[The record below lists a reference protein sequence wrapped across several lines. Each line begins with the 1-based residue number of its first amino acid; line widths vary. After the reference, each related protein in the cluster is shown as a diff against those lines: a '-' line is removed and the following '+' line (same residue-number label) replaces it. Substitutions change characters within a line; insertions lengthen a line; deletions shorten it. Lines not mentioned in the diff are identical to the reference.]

1 MKYCFY
7 YDESEHSRVINLSTV
22 TGETHIM
29 MVFWQLLSGGAAITK
44 QLLNSVIMLLKKNT
58 LIGRKK
64 ES

>member
-1 MKYCFY
+1 
-7 YDESEHSRVINLSTV
+7 
-22 TGETHIM
+22 M

>member
-22 TGETHIM
+22 TGETYYDG
-29 MVFWQLLSGGAAITK
+29 FWQLLSGGAAITK

>member
-1 MKYCFY
+1 MM
-7 YDESEHSRVINLSTV
+7 SLSIAGSSISKPLLV
-22 TGETHIM
+22 RHIM

>member
-1 MKYCFY
+1 
-7 YDESEHSRVINLSTV
+7 
-22 TGETHIM
+22 
-29 MVFWQLLSGGAAITK
+29 MVFWQLLLGGAAITK